1 MDKSLLTLDDLTL
14 FYWTLMMCSKTHEV
28 GLINEWI
35 STISPGP
42 PPSNWSNVST
52 ATTRTTKTKRSTHSS
67 ATAPPSSAPSSV
79 LTNSL
84 GVSEPVLVQGLYRC
98 APKAPVNKGHPEVK
112 HISKA
117 PKPEVK
123 AMIETDNEQ
132 LEGSRG
138 DEEGPIPYA
147 TENRSMN
154 PEFAH
159 AKDMPVKAKDIAA
172 KKVSYLL
179 YYMTLWC

>member
-1 MDKSLLTLDDLTL
+1 MH
-14 FYWTLMMCSKTHEV
+14 SKTHKV
-28 GLINEWI
+28 GLVDEWI
-35 STISPGP
+35 STISSGP
-42 PPSNWSNVST
+42 PPSNQSNVST
-52 ATTRTTKTKRSTHSS
+52 ATTRTTKTKWSTHSS

-84 GVSEPVLVQGLYRC
+84 GISEPVLAQGLYRH
-98 APKAPVNKGHPEVK
+98 APKAPVNKGHLEVK
-112 HISKA
+112 CISKA

-123 AMIETDNEQ
+123 AITETDNEQ

-147 TENRSMN
+147 TENCSTN
-154 PEFAH
+154 PEFAC
-159 AKDMPVKAKDIAA
+159 AKDTPVKAKDVAA

-179 YYMTLWC
+179 YYMTL

>member
-1 MDKSLLTLDDLTL
+1 M
-14 FYWTLMMCSKTHEV
+14 
-28 GLINEWI
+28 
-35 STISPGP
+35 
-42 PPSNWSNVST
+42 
-52 ATTRTTKTKRSTHSS
+52 ATTRTTKTKWSTHSS

-84 GVSEPVLVQGLYRC
+84 GISEPVPAQGLYKH
-98 APKAPVNKGHPEVK
+98 APKAPVNKGHPKVK

-123 AMIETDNEQ
+123 AMTETDNEQ
-132 LEGSRG
+132 LEGSRS
-138 DEEGPIPYA
+138 DEEGPSPY
-147 TENRSMN
+147 TVENCSTN
-154 PEFAH
+154 PEFAR

-179 YYMTLWC
+179 YYMTL